1 MLEEQHS
8 VAVLV
13 ESGRIQI
20 LVFYP
25 DGDAEW
31 ESYWDILPVDKLN
44 TCGGTEELVVKD
56 RLYAVRAIPFLYM
69 LDSEKR
75 VPLKNTD
82 YNNLDAWLNEYLPA
96 S

>member
-1 MLEEQHS
+1 MLEEQLS
-8 VAVLV
+8 VSVLV

-20 LVFYP
+20 LIFYP

-31 ESYWDILPVDKLN
+31 ESYRDILPVGKLN
-44 TCGGTEELVVKD
+44 MCGGTEELVVKD
-56 RLYAVRAIPFLYM
+56 RLYAIRAIPFLYM

-75 VPLKNTD
+75 VILKNAD
-82 YNNLDAWLNEYLPA
+82 YNNLDAWLNEYLSA